1 MQDIANAR
9 AKRKTWERTKTQF
22 LVRHCS
28 GQYYA
33 IAYANGKQIWRSL
46 RTKHYSVAQARLA
59 EFLKD
64 HRRAGGNGKSEVSP
78 KITFAEALQIHQ
90 RNQADNVEIK
100 PATLHYWN
108 QIFGK
113 LLKSWPEIR
122 DREIRRI
129 TTTDCEEWA
138 REFRKTAS
146 PTRWNNTLSGLRH
159 VFEVAVRA
167 GIIHRNPAATPP
179 NHLHTPLRRL
189 TPNKKKPDLP
199 TRAEFFQLVEAVEKA
214 GGGCSRHCADFLRG
228 LAFTGT
234 RKGEAAQI
242 EWRDLEFN
250 RGEIVVRGDPETGT
264 KNWEVRRVPMIPDAQ
279 KLFEK
284 MRTERAAEPLT
295 EKVFRVREAQRAINN
310 ACKKLGLRR
319 K

>member
-1 MQDIANAR
+1 M
-9 AKRKTWERTKTQF
+9 
-22 LVRHCS
+22 
-28 GQYYA
+28 
-33 IAYANGKQIWRSL
+33 
-46 RTKHYSVAQARLA
+46 
-59 EFLKD
+59 
-64 HRRAGGNGKSEVSP
+64 
-78 KITFAEALQIHQ
+78 
-90 RNQADNVEIK
+90 
-100 PATLHYWN
+100 
-108 QIFGK
+108 
-113 LLKSWPEIR
+113 LKSNPQRCITGIRFLEIR

-250 RGEIVVRGDPETGT
+250 RGEIVMRGDPETGT

-295 EKVFRVREAQRAINN
+295 EKVFRVREAQKAINN

-319 K
+319 ISSRRLALNRAPIFERSPNGLAIGTAARWR